1 MAGETEEKSLP
12 ASHRKLRKA
21 REKGQVA
28 SSADFVAVV
37 CFCAGL
43 GYLLTSSHKVVDVF
57 ASSLRLALDHATG
70 GGKPGL
76 VPALVG
82 VVSMTGDVV
91 VPLMTLV
98 AIAGLVA
105 HIVHKKGL
113 VVSMDPITPDFSRI
127 NPASGLERILS
138 LRNAVE
144 FLIAVLR
151 VVLWGAA
158 SALIIWLILPDVLRI
173 AQCGQACLL
182 DVGWTVAYR
191 IAIVAILMLIL
202 FGVLDLPVQVFLF
215 LREQRMSRSELK
227 REYKEQEGAPEM
239 VSARREQH
247 RQMLSG
253 AGMRGP
259 TLIIMS
265 SNEVVALQYDPVEQ
279 PIPIILAKGEG
290 RAADPILKAAE
301 LGKTPIEIDPRLAR
315 ELFRSGIGSIV
326 PEREFNAVA
335 MALVRHGKAG

>member
-37 CFCAGL
+37 GFCAGL
-43 GYLLTSSHKVVDVF
+43 GYLMGNSQKVMDVF
-57 ASSLRLALDHATG
+57 ASSLRLALDHAMG
-70 GGKPGL
+70 GGEAGL
-76 VPALVG
+76 VSALVG
-82 VVSMTGDVV
+82 VMTLTGDVV
-91 VPLMTLV
+91 VPLMTIV
-98 AIAGLVA
+98 AIASLVA
-105 HIVHKKGL
+105 HIVHKKGV

-127 NPASGLERILS
+127 NPATGIERILS
-138 LRNAVE
+138 IRNAVE
-144 FLIAVLR
+144 FFVALLR

-158 SALIIWLILPDVLRI
+158 SFLIIWLILPDVLRVT
-173 AQCGQACLL
+173 QCGQACLV
-182 DVGWTVAYR
+182 DVGWNVAYR
-191 IAIVAILMLIL
+191 IAIVAVLMLIL
-202 FGVLDLPVQVFLF
+202 FGFLDLPVQIFLF

-239 VSARREQH
+239 IGARREQH
-247 RQMLSG
+247 RQMLAGS
-253 AGMRGP
+253 GMRGA
-259 TLIIMS
+259 TLIVMS

-279 PIPIILAKGEG
+279 PIPIIIAKGEG

-301 LGKTPIEIDPRLAR
+301 IGQTPIEIDPRLAR
-315 ELFRSGIGSIV
+315 ELFRGGIGSIV